1 MSDAQAPED
10 DNGIPNEAKLW
21 RRIPPDQMVPDND
34 VPSGRR
40 PSSGNFDEFELSA
53 VIASECTGGLA
64 TLLEGDETF
73 GVACFTVGEIRAF
86 GWGVI
91 RVPDPKLPGHVHI
104 TGNTGKRNH
113 KHRATLGKS
122 CRMIKDPVPPAR
134 G

>member
-10 DNGIPNEAKLW
+10 DESIPNGAKLW
-21 RRIPPDQMVPDND
+21 RRIPPGQMVPDD
-34 VPSGRR
+34 EVPGGRR
-40 PSSGNFDEFELSA
+40 PSSGNFDELELSA

-64 TLLEGDETF
+64 TLLEGDQTF

-104 TGNTGKRNH
+104 TGNTGKKNH
-113 KHRATLGKS
+113 KKRAALGKS
-122 CRMIKDPVPPAR
+122 CRMIRYPDAPGA
-134 G
+134 